1 MRASAAQKVRPRKRP
16 ARTAG
21 SRAAILRAAG
31 HIFAEKGLEGSR
43 TEAIAGAAGVN
54 KALLYYYFKSKDEL
68 YLAILE
74 GHMKE
79 FFERA
84 SRVFSS
90 TTEPAGSALLQ
101 YVSMHFDFMSE
112 RPDYPRLI
120 QRFMMAR
127 GRRFERLARKY
138 FLPVSIKF
146 QGLIERG
153 IQSGELHASD
163 SAHTAMSLVALTVFY
178 FAAAPTLRVLGHT
191 DPYGKVELARR
202 KKEVLEFIRRALFIN
217 PEAYLK

>member
-1 MRASAAQKVRPRKRP
+1 MKSTAPRKVLPRKR
-16 ARTAG
+16 ATATAD

-31 HIFAEKGLEGSR
+31 HIFAEKGLEGAR
-43 TEAIAGAAGVN
+43 TEAIAAAAGVN
-54 KALLYYYFKSKDEL
+54 KALLYYYFKSKDKL

-74 GHMKE
+74 GHMAE

-84 SRVFSS
+84 SRVLASQEPTGS
-90 TTEPAGSALLQ
+90 TLLQ

-146 QGLIERG
+146 QNLIERG
-153 IQSGELHASD
+153 IKSGELRASD

-191 DPYGKVELARR
+191 DPYGKAELARR
-202 KKEVLEFIRRALFIN
+202 KKEVLEFISYALFRN
-217 PEAYLK
+217 PEACSK

>member
-1 MRASAAQKVRPRKRP
+1 MRAAAAKKVQSRKRP
-16 ARTAG
+16 ERTAG

-31 HIFAEKGLEGSR
+31 HIFAEKGLEGAR
-43 TEAIAGAAGVN
+43 TEAIAAAAGVN

-79 FFERA
+79 FYERA
-84 SRVFSS
+84 SRVFLSA
-90 TTEPAGSALLQ
+90 EPTGSALLQ

-127 GRRFERLARKY
+127 GRGFERLARKY

-153 IQSGELHASD
+153 IKSGELHASD

-178 FAAAPTLRVLGHT
+178 FAAAPTLKVLGHT
-191 DPYGKVELARR
+191 NPYGKVELARR
-202 KKEVLEFIRRALFIN
+202 KKEVLAFIRRALFIN